1 MAPASTYLLVLISR
15 VSVIMS
21 ALKTISVMWWLAFQ
35 INSDQRRL
43 GNENNL
49 PGLKNALSVNV
60 GLQIKRMCNNNVCNF
75 PFFRFLLI
83 EETKLVASVVIYVQ
97 KKNRIVDCSI
107 SVVKS
112 FLFCL

>member
-1 MAPASTYLLVLISR
+1 M
-15 VSVIMS
+15 IMS

-60 GLQIKRMCNNNVCNF
+60 GLQIKRMSVI
-75 PFFRFLLI
+75 FRF
-83 EETKLVASVVIYVQ
+83 S
-97 KKNRIVDCSI
+97 D
-107 SVVKS
+107 
-112 FLFCL
+112 FC